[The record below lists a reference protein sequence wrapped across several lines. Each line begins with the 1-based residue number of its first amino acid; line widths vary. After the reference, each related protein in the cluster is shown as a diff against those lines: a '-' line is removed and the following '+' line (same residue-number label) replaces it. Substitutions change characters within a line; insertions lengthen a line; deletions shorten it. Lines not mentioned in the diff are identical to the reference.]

1 MHMTLQKLGGGG
13 GEMSWVVGNG
23 IGGKTTRVGGGG
35 AKRPKSETRGETTWE
50 GWMNVLGGERTS

>member
-1 MHMTLQKLGGGG
+1 MHMTLQKLGG

-23 IGGKTTRVGGGG
+23 IGGKTTRVWGG